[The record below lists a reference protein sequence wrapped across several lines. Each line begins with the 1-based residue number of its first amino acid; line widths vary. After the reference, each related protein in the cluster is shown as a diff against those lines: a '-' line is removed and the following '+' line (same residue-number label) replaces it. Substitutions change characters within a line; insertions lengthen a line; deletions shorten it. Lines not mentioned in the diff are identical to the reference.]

1 MAYVHHQSF
10 YASELLKC
18 GCSFMYRH
26 NEISSNIYCIN
37 FLHMRYVPV
46 CVVGDRLFYGRGTKC
61 VFLGFCC
68 VDATLMMG
76 VMGWGGGD
84 GNVP

>member
-1 MAYVHHQSF
+1 MWKEEDVSWF
-10 YASELLKC
+10 YHL
-18 GCSFMYRH
+18 R
-26 NEISSNIYCIN
+26 
-37 FLHMRYVPV
+37 
-46 CVVGDRLFYGRGTKC
+46 VVGHRPSYGRGTKC

-68 VDATLMMG
+68 VDATQVMG

>member
-1 MAYVHHQSF
+1 MVESVKHQQT
-10 YASELLKC
+10 YKQKATGRNPLANLTC
-18 GCSFMYRH
+18 AWLGD
-26 NEISSNIYCIN
+26 IYT
-37 FLHMRYVPV
+37 R
-46 CVVGDRLFYGRGTKC
+46 VVGHRPSYGRGTKC

-68 VDATLMMG
+68 VDATQVMG

>member
-1 MAYVHHQSF
+1 MSVLLTG
-10 YASELLKC
+10 ASW
-18 GCSFMYRH
+18 RADH
-26 NEISSNIYCIN
+26 
-37 FLHMRYVPV
+37 
-46 CVVGDRLFYGRGTKC
+46 VVGHRPSYGRGTKC

-68 VDATLMMG
+68 VDATQVMG

>member
-1 MAYVHHQSF
+1 MDAQLSPPF
-10 YASELLKC
+10 FIRSPRTPTPSRRGFRGL
-18 GCSFMYRH
+18 
-26 NEISSNIYCIN
+26 ISGQTGLDI
-37 FLHMRYVPV
+37 HVQTK
-46 CVVGDRLFYGRGTKC
+46 VVGHRPSYGRGTKC

-68 VDATLMMG
+68 VDATQVMG

>member
-1 MAYVHHQSF
+1 MS
-10 YASELLKC
+10 SE
-18 GCSFMYRH
+18 
-26 NEISSNIYCIN
+26 EEAN
-37 FLHMRYVPV
+37 FLANYLGDLEEKTWRMTWVNLLQ
-46 CVVGDRLFYGRGTKC
+46 VVGHRPSYGRGTKC

-68 VDATLMMG
+68 VDATQVMG

>member
-1 MAYVHHQSF
+1 MV
-10 YASELLKC
+10 
-18 GCSFMYRH
+18 
-26 NEISSNIYCIN
+26 
-37 FLHMRYVPV
+37 V
-46 CVVGDRLFYGRGTKC
+46 VVGDRLFYGRGTKC

-84 GNVP
+84 GNPSSFEMFLFEVHIILLVLILEDVKHESAIES

>member
-1 MAYVHHQSF
+1 MFHSLPSTGSQEKNFTTNPA
-10 YASELLKC
+10 
-18 GCSFMYRH
+18 
-26 NEISSNIYCIN
+26 ISSKSQKILNARSLI
-37 FLHMRYVPV
+37 
-46 CVVGDRLFYGRGTKC
+46 VGHRPSYGRGTKC

-68 VDATLMMG
+68 VDATQVMG

>member
-1 MAYVHHQSF
+1 MLVSLGDLPFEF
-10 YASELLKC
+10 Y
-18 GCSFMYRH
+18 GIHVGDYT
-26 NEISSNIYCIN
+26 I
-37 FLHMRYVPV
+37 VPWMV
-46 CVVGDRLFYGRGTKC
+46 WVIVEHVVGHRPSYGRGTKC

-68 VDATLMMG
+68 VDATQVMG

>member
-1 MAYVHHQSF
+1 MPTSNWRF
-10 YASELLKC
+10 
-18 GCSFMYRH
+18 CSDV
-26 NEISSNIYCIN
+26 EIGS
-37 FLHMRYVPV
+37 
-46 CVVGDRLFYGRGTKC
+46 VVGDRLFYGRGTKC

>member
-1 MAYVHHQSF
+1 MYTYDRCMQCCTL
-10 YASELLKC
+10 YIDLLYLKAS
-18 GCSFMYRH
+18 GRY
-26 NEISSNIYCIN
+26 IYHTWV
-37 FLHMRYVPV
+37 LWG
-46 CVVGDRLFYGRGTKC
+46 VVGHRPSYGRGTKC

-68 VDATLMMG
+68 VDATQVMG